1 MDELEKARELV
12 KRLPPK
18 AKARLLFGDGFWKT
32 AAYKKEDVPS
42 VVMHDG
48 PLGLRIPGKNGT
60 YGLPAVCFPSPACL
74 ASSFSEKLMFRVGEM
89 MGMEALFHNT
99 DLLLA
104 PGVNIKR
111 NPLCG
116 RNFEY
121 YSEDPLLSGKLGSAL
136 IRGIQYTGAGA
147 TLKHFMGNNQ
157 EYRRFTYSAEIGER
171 ALHEIYLQPFEIA
184 LREGHPWALM
194 ASYNKVNGVQMASN
208 DLLLKDLVK
217 GAWGFD
223 GCIMSDWG
231 GSAEPVTDHERGL
244 DLEMPMATKKRTV
257 EILKAVEEG
266 QLSQE
271 DVDEAA
277 ARVLTMAIRKNERK
291 EASKAWNAG
300 MGRMVARQAAG
311 ASIVLAKNDRDFLPF
326 KDDRGLSVIGAAA
339 EVSHI
344 QGSGSSYVTPIKPV
358 SFLDVV
364 HLKSE
369 HGISYARGYA
379 YGDKHLD
386 SQKLKDE
393 AVELAKKS
401 KKVLLFLALP
411 LLAESEGYDREDM
424 ELPKEQRELFDA
436 VYEVNQNIC
445 LVVIAGSPV
454 ELPFADRA
462 RAILLPYLPGE
473 AGMEALYD
481 ILMGRINPSG
491 RLAETWPLSYEDVPS
506 SKFYPGSL
514 DRSLYKESI
523 YVGYRFYETAN
534 EPVRFPFGHGLS
546 YTKFKYGKI
555 RLSEKSIEPDG
566 KATLEIDVTNIGK
579 VVGREVVLLFVS
591 KKANSH
597 ARPKRELKG
606 FVSLSLKPGETKT
619 ARFELSYRDFCFYC
633 ASLGKWASEGGV
645 FNLEIMKNA
654 SKSLVSSSIKVIA
667 SDKVPAE
674 PASAKPYLTFVK
686 NGFLDVSDQEFAAY
700 AGKIYEKEG
709 KPNGFD
715 ENSTFQDIS
724 RTWIGKIIKAVIHSI
739 MTDKD
744 EKKNHQ
750 ESGFYLMAM
759 AQPLR
764 SASTM
769 GISKKMVKSI
779 VAWANGHFFE
789 GFKNL
794 LRRH

>member
-1 MDELEKARELV
+1 MNELEKARELV
-12 KRLPPK
+12 KRLPLK
-18 AKARLLFGDGFWKT
+18 AKARLLYGDGFWKT
-32 AAYKKEDVPS
+32 AAYKKEGLPAVT
-42 VVMHDG
+42 MHDG
-48 PLGLRIPGKNGT
+48 PLGLRLPSKKGN
-60 YGLPAVCFPSPACL
+60 YGIPAVCFPSPACL
-74 ASSFSEKLMFRVGEM
+74 ASSFSEKLVFRVGEM

-121 YSEDPLLSGKLGSAL
+121 YSEDPLVSGKLGAAL
-136 IRGIQYTGAGA
+136 IRGIQCTGAGA

-157 EYRRFTYSAEIGER
+157 EYRRFSYSAEIDDR

-184 LREGHPWALM
+184 LKEGHPWALM
-194 ASYNKVNGVQMASN
+194 ASYNKVNGIQMASN
-208 DLLLKDLVK
+208 EALLKNLVK
-217 GAWGFD
+217 REWGFD

-231 GSAEPVTDHERGL
+231 GSAEPVLDHGKGL
-244 DLEMPMATKKRTV
+244 DIEMPMATKKRTADIV
-257 EILKAVEEG
+257 AALEEG
-266 QLSQE
+266 KLSPE

-277 ARVLTMAIRKNERK
+277 ARVLSLAIRKNERK
-291 EASKAWNAG
+291 EAFKAWNAG
-300 MGRMVARQAAG
+300 MGRMAARQAAG
-311 ASIVLAKNDRDFLPF
+311 LSIVLAKNDRDFLPF
-326 KDDRGLSVIGAAA
+326 KDDRGIAVIGAAA
-339 EVSHI
+339 EENHI
-344 QGSGSSYVTPIKPV
+344 QGSGSSYVTPIKV
-358 SFLDVV
+358 QSFLDVAR
-364 HLKSE
+364 LKSG
-369 HGISYARGYA
+369 HDVNFARGYL
-379 YGDKHLD
+379 YGATHLD
-386 SQKLKDE
+386 SEALKEE
-393 AVELAKKS
+393 AVALAKRS
-401 KKVLLFLALP
+401 KKVVFFMALP

-424 ELPKEQRELFDA
+424 ELPKEQRDLFDA
-436 VYEVNQNIC
+436 LYEVNQNIC
-445 LVVIAGSPV
+445 VVVVAGSPV

-462 RAILLPYLPGE
+462 RAILLPYLSGE
-473 AGMEALYD
+473 TGMEALYD
-481 ILMGRINPSG
+481 ILVGRINPSG

-506 SKFYPGSL
+506 SKFYPGPL

-555 RLSEKSIEPDG
+555 RLSEKCIEPEG
-566 KATLEIDVTNIGK
+566 RVSLEVDVTNVGK
-579 VVGREVVLLFVS
+579 VLGREVVLLFVS

-606 FVSLSLKPGETKT
+606 FASLPLKPGETKT

-633 ASLGKWASEGGV
+633 PSLGKWASEGGV

-654 SKSLVSSSIKVIA
+654 SKSLVSSSIKVNP
-667 SDKVPAE
+667 SGKVPAE
-674 PASAKPYLTFVK
+674 AASAKPYTTFVK

-700 AGKIYEKEG
+700 AGKIYEKEA

-724 RTWIGKIIKAVIHSI
+724 RTWIGKIIKLVIHSV

-779 VAWANGHFFE
+779 VAWANGHFVE
-789 GFKNL
+789 GIKIL